1 MDHTTNVIRQDIK
14 VARNAIDEKEFGIVT
29 TIGNRIMSNLLV
41 EGREELMIIGWM
53 LKDLGGELDGIKE
66 RKEEEKLEDAIK
78 SAKEHLDELGN
89 MLMQK
94 RTSASDLWDRYFDIE
109 KKIRKTLLSK
119 LEDDEYKEEH
129 EFSKKATIMLLEH
142 FHSNREL
149 LLKKNNQLIPGV
161 ASDLS
166 RIVNEHGGKEAII
179 VYLVF
184 RALDHYYRYL
194 MYEEGIDGKIEDES
208 RFKSKIDEHSEKV
221 YEMAPMIRD
230 AQIGDLYEHSNRILG
245 KLGSAYREYFINYM
259 IISRIVVEREI
270 EIPEKAK
277 EKIGDVI
284 SKSFE
289 KELE

>member
-14 VARNAIDEKEFGIVT
+14 VARNAIDEKEFGMVT

-53 LKDLGGELDGIKE
+53 LKDLGGELGGIKE
-66 RKEEEKLEDAIK
+66 RKEEEKLEDATK

-149 LLKKNNQLIPGV
+149 L
-161 ASDLS
+161 
-166 RIVNEHGGKEAII
+166 
-179 VYLVF
+179 
-184 RALDHYYRYL
+184 
-194 MYEEGIDGKIEDES
+194 
-208 RFKSKIDEHSEKV
+208 
-221 YEMAPMIRD
+221 
-230 AQIGDLYEHSNRILG
+230 
-245 KLGSAYREYFINYM
+245 
-259 IISRIVVEREI
+259 
-270 EIPEKAK
+270 
-277 EKIGDVI
+277 
-284 SKSFE
+284 
-289 KELE
+289 